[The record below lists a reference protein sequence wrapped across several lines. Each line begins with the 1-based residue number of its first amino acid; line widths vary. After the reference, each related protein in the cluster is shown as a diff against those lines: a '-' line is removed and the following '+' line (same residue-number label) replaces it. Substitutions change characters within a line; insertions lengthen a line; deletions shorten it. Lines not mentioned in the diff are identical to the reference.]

1 LIQPGAFQMH
11 IKPNAP
17 RFPLFT
23 AEAATP
29 ADTVTFQFEDQVIT
43 APAGISVAAALL
55 LSGVGPFRATPVT
68 SAPRAAY
75 CMMGVCFECLVE
87 IDGRPSRQSCLT
99 QVRQGMTVRRQ
110 DGASAPVRINEGKS
124 HGK

>member
-1 LIQPGAFQMH
+1 MH
-11 IKPNAP
+11 TKPDSP
-17 RFPLFT
+17 RCPLFT
-23 AEAATP
+23 AEATTP
-29 ADTVTFQFEDQVIT
+29 SDSVTFRFEDQEIT

-55 LSGVGPFRATPVT
+55 TSGVGPFRATPVT

-87 IDGRPSRQSCLT
+87 IDGQPSRQSCLT
-99 QVRQGMTVRRQ
+99 QVRQGMIVRRQ
-110 DGASAPVRINEGKS
+110 QGASAPAQINEGKS